1 MILRYKK
8 RWLITG
14 VAGFIGSNLLETLLA
29 HNQKVVGIDNFVTG
43 SKKNLELIKKKIG
56 PSKWN
61 NFKFIRGNIENEKTC
76 KQACKNIDYVLHQ
89 AAIGSVPRSI
99 KDPITTNKSNVTGFL
114 NLITAAKNAKV
125 EKFIYASS
133 SSVYGDNLNLP
144 KIEKKIG
151 NALSPYAFTK
161 QINETYARI
170 FSKLYGLKCVGLRY
184 FNVFG
189 KNQNPNGAYAAVIP
203 RWILNMMNNKRVKI
217 FGDGNTTRDF
227 CFIEN
232 VVQANI
238 SAATRYKS
246 LNEVYNV
253 ANGNQISLNNLF
265 YEIKKNLKENGIIYD
280 KQPEYLPFRSGDIR
294 YSLAN
299 INKIKKNLKYKP
311 LYNFKNGIK
320 KLIPWYIEKKNF
332 YKINND

>member
-1 MILRYKK
+1 MILRNKK

-14 VAGFIGSNLLETLLA
+14 VAGFIGSNLLETLLV

-56 PSKWN
+56 PNKWN
-61 NFKFIRGNIENEKTC
+61 NFKFIRGNIEHEEIC
-76 KQACKNIDYVLHQ
+76 KQGCKNIDFVLHQ

-144 KIEKKIG
+144 KIEKNIG
-151 NALSPYAFTK
+151 NALSPYAYTK
-161 QINETYARI
+161 QINETYAKI

-189 KNQNPNGAYAAVIP
+189 KNQNPNGTYAAVIP
-203 RWILNMMNNKRVKI
+203 RWILNMINNKRVKI

-253 ANGNQISLNNLF
+253 ANGNQISLNDLF

-280 KQPEYLPFRSGDIR
+280 KKPQYLPFRSGDIR

-299 INKIKKNLKYKP
+299 INKIKKNLKFKP
-311 LYNFKNGIK
+311 LYNFKSGIK
-320 KLIPWYIEKKNF
+320 KLIPWYIERKNF

>member
-1 MILRYKK
+1 MILKYKK

-14 VAGFIGSNLLETLLA
+14 VAGFIGSNLLETLLV

-56 PSKWN
+56 PGKWN
-61 NFKFIRGNIENEKTC
+61 NFKFIRGNIENEEIC
-76 KQACKNIDYVLHQ
+76 KQGCKNINYVLHQ

-114 NLITAAKNAKV
+114 NLINAAKNAKV

-144 KIEKKIG
+144 KIEEKIG

-189 KNQNPNGAYAAVIP
+189 KNQNPNGTYAAVVP
-203 RWILNMMNNKRVKI
+203 RWIISMINNKKVKI

-238 SAATRYKS
+238 SAAIRCNS

-265 YEIKKNLKENGIIYD
+265 YEIKKNLKRNGIIYD
-280 KQPEYLPFRSGDIR
+280 KLPEYLPFRNGDIR

-311 LYNFKNGIK
+311 LYNFKSGIK
-320 KLIPWYIEKKNF
+320 KLIPWYIERKNF

>member
-1 MILRYKK
+1 M
-8 RWLITG
+8 
-14 VAGFIGSNLLETLLA
+14 
-29 HNQKVVGIDNFVTG
+29 
-43 SKKNLELIKKKIG
+43 
-56 PSKWN
+56 
-61 NFKFIRGNIENEKTC
+61 
-76 KQACKNIDYVLHQ
+76 HQ

>member
-1 MILRYKK
+1 MILKYKK

-14 VAGFIGSNLLETLLA
+14 VAGFIGSNLLETLLV

-56 PSKWN
+56 PGKWN
-61 NFKFIRGNIENEKTC
+61 NFKFIRGNIENEEIC
-76 KQACKNIDYVLHQ
+76 KQGCKNINYVLHQ

-114 NLITAAKNAKV
+114 NLINAAKNAKV

-144 KIEKKIG
+144 KIEEKIG

-189 KNQNPNGAYAAVIP
+189 KNQNPNGTYAAVVP
-203 RWILNMMNNKRVKI
+203 RWIISMINNKKVKI

-238 SAATRYKS
+238 SAAIRCNS

-265 YEIKKNLKENGIIYD
+265 YEIKKNLKSNGIIYD
-280 KQPEYLPFRSGDIR
+280 KLPEYLPFRNGDIR

-311 LYNFKNGIK
+311 LYNFKSGIK
-320 KLIPWYIEKKNF
+320 KLIPWYIERKNF

>member
-1 MILRYKK
+1 MILRNKK

-14 VAGFIGSNLLETLLA
+14 VAGFIGSNLLETLLV

-56 PSKWN
+56 PNKWN
-61 NFKFIRGNIENEKTC
+61 NFKFIRGNIEHEEIC
-76 KQACKNIDYVLHQ
+76 KQGCKNIDFVLHQ

-144 KIEKKIG
+144 KIEKQIG

-161 QINETYARI
+161 QINENYARI

-189 KNQNPNGAYAAVIP
+189 KYQNPNGDYAAVIP
-203 RWILNMMNNKRVKI
+203 RWILNMINNKRVKI

-253 ANGNQISLNNLF
+253 ANGNQISLNDLF
-265 YEIKKNLKENGIIYD
+265 YEINKNLKENGIIYD
-280 KQPEYLPFRSGDIR
+280 KKPEYLPFRSGDIR

-311 LYNFKNGIK
+311 LYNFKSGIK
-320 KLIPWYIEKKNF
+320 KLIPWYIESKNF
-332 YKINND
+332 YKTNND